1 MKPLARQAGLPDW
14 PGFDLLATRPDG
26 TVRNIEVKG
35 RAGRGGVQVENNEWT
50 QALHLGDR
58 YWFYVVLDCATPAPR
73 LVRVQDP
80 FSKLLAAARASFA
93 HTISA
98 ASLLEA
104 AERD

>member
-1 MKPLARQAGLPDW
+1 MVEEQRALSDERRRVLEDVEAA
-14 PGFDLLATRPDG
+14 PGRVTA
-26 TVRNIEVKG
+26 
-35 RAGRGGVQVENNEWT
+35 GGVRFLAH
-50 QALHLGDR
+50 ALVVPARASSDLER
-58 YWFYVVLDCATPAPR
+58 YVVLDCATPAPR